1 MSDVL
6 KERSAGILL
15 HPTSL
20 PGEGIGSLGEAAFRF
35 VDWLAG
41 AGQSFWQILPLVAT
55 DEGGSPYNGL
65 SAMAGN
71 PLLIDLAAL
80 AREGLLEAEDVAGAP
95 GPEERIDFPTVARWK
110 EERLRRAHRAWREG
124 AAPGLAEPFARF
136 RERQSAWLDDFALFR
151 ALRAHHDGA
160 AWTRWETELRDRDP
174 EALRAWRERLA
185 EEVERTELEQ
195 FLFDRQWHAVR
206 RYAGEQGIRL
216 IGDIPIFVAHNS
228 ADVWANQALF
238 QLDEGGEPEVV
249 SGVPPDYFSET
260 GQRWGNPL
268 YRWERMRERGFDWW
282 VRRFGRML
290 EWVDLVRIDHFR
302 GFEAY
307 WEIPASEETALNG
320 RWVHG
325 PGQALFREVE
335 RKLGELPVIAED
347 LGLITEEVEAL
358 RDALNYPGMRVLQ
371 FAFDGDAS
379 NPHLP
384 ENHPANSVAYTGT
397 HDNDTALGWW
407 HGASAEERERAGR
420 ILPEEPDEVHW
431 ALIEAV
437 FRSPARL
444 AVVPLQDVLGL
455 ESDARMNTPG
465 TSSSNWT
472 WRFGPEALTEEA
484 GERLRELT
492 RRTGRLPEEARRSP
506 FHEPSERT

>member
-1 MSDVL
+1 LSGVL
-6 KERSAGILL
+6 GERSAGILL

-20 PGEGIGSLGEAAFRF
+20 PGEGIGSLGAEARRF

-41 AGQSFWQILPLVAT
+41 AGQSYWQILPLVAT

-71 PLLIDLAAL
+71 PLLIDLEAL
-80 AREGLLEAEDVAGAP
+80 AREGLLDGDDLAGAP
-95 GPEERIDFPTVARWK
+95 GSEERIDYPAVVRWK

-124 AAPGLAEPFARF
+124 SAPGLAEPFARF
-136 RERQSAWLDDFALFR
+136 REEQEAWLGDFALFR

-160 AWTRWETELRDRDP
+160 AWTRWEPGLRDRDP
-174 EALRAWRERLA
+174 DAMRAWRERLA

-195 FLFDRQWHAVR
+195 FLFDRQWGALR
-206 RYAGEQGIRL
+206 EYAGERGIRL
-216 IGDIPIFVAHNS
+216 IGDIPIFVSHNS

-249 SGVPPDYFSET
+249 SGVPPDYFSAT

-282 VRRFGRML
+282 VRRFRRML

-307 WEIPASEETALNG
+307 WEIPAPEETALNG
-320 RWVHG
+320 RWVNG
-325 PGQALFREVE
+325 PGQPLFREVE
-335 RKLGELPVIAED
+335 RRLGELPVIAED
-347 LGLITEEVEAL
+347 LGLITTEVEAL
-358 RDALNYPGMRVLQ
+358 RDALDYPGMRVLQ
-371 FAFDGDAS
+371 FAFDGDAR

-407 HGASAEERERAGR
+407 RGASTEERERASDA
-420 ILPEEPDEVHW
+420 LPEDLEEVHW

-455 ESDARMNTPG
+455 GSDARMNTPG
-465 TSSSNWT
+465 TAASNWT
-472 WRFGPEALTEEA
+472 WRFRAGALTEEA
-484 GERLRELT
+484 RERLRELT
-492 RRTGRLPEEARRSP
+492 RRTGRLPDGTRRHAS
-506 FHEPSERT
+506 HEPSECT